1 MKKKILVTL
10 LTIIVTVPMFM
21 TGITTAQ
28 AAVDTSLF
36 PDHPVY
42 HNEPEGYDLIVKLG
56 YPSFDADANGQIMAI
71 IDSDGTRYDLPAADP
86 YDRADK
92 QRIIDD
98 AIYSNLHYGL
108 FINGVS
114 SLISDE
120 EQYKNIA
127 IYEANQAASQA
138 ANQTTEEPAAEEPA
152 AEEPATTET
161 AQPSNESNTI
171 VVENPEPATTPE
183 GSSTALESVSNSIG
197 LKSLNVDDTKTDA
210 KTEDA
215 KGHKYSSNPVIAT
228 FQKIGGGFMYIIDSV
243 TDEIMGILYWL

>member
-1 MKKKILVTL
+1 MKKKILVAL

-42 HNEPEGYDLIVKLG
+42 SNESEGSALIEKLG
-56 YPSFDADANGQIMAI
+56 YPVFDADANGQIMAI

-86 YDRADK
+86 FDRVDK
-92 QRIIDD
+92 QKIIDGTVH
-98 AIYSNLHYGL
+98 ANLSRGQ

-127 IYEANQAASQA
+127 IYEANQAAA
-138 ANQTTEEPAAEEPA
+138 QTTEEPVAEEPA
-152 AEEPATTET
+152 AVEE

-171 VVENPEPATTPE
+171 VVENPEPATVPE
-183 GSSTALESVSNSIG
+183 GPSTALESVSNSIG
-197 LKSLNVDDTKTDA
+197 LKSLNADDTKADA
-210 KTEDA
+210 KTEDT
-215 KGHKYSSNPVIAT
+215 KGHKYSSNPIVAT
-228 FQKIGGGFMYIIDSV
+228 FQKIGGGFLYIVDAV
-243 TDEIMGILYWL
+243 TDKIIGILSWF

>member
-10 LTIIVTVPMFM
+10 LTIIVTLPMFM

-42 HNEPEGYDLIVKLG
+42 DNEPEGEDLIAKLG
-56 YPSFDADANGQIMAI
+56 YPVYDVDINGQIMAI

-98 AIYSNLHYGL
+98 TIRINLENGV
-108 FINGVS
+108 FISGVS

-127 IYEANQAASQA
+127 IYEANHA
-138 ANQTTEEPAAEEPA
+138 ANQATDEPATEEPATGEPA
-152 AEEPATTET
+152 AVEET
-161 AQPSNESNTI
+161 QPSNESNTI
-171 VVENPEPATTPE
+171 VVENPEPATVPE
-183 GSSTALESVSNSIG
+183 GPSTALESVSNSIG
-197 LKSLNVDDTKTDA
+197 LKSLNTDDTKADA
-210 KTEDA
+210 KTEDT
-215 KGHKYSSNPVIAT
+215 KEHKYSSNPIIAT
-228 FQKIGGGFMYIIDSV
+228 FQKIGGGFLYIVDSV
-243 TDEIMGILYWL
+243 TDEIIGILSWF

>member
-42 HNEPEGYDLIVKLG
+42 EDEPEGAALIEKLG
-56 YPSFDADANGQIMAI
+56 YPIYDATGYDGQIMAI

-86 YDRADK
+86 WDRWDK
-92 QRIIDD
+92 QKVIDNT
-98 AIYSNLHYGL
+98 ISFNLSHGG
-108 FINGVS
+108 FVSGVS

-127 IYEANQAASQA
+127 IYEANHA
-138 ANQTTEEPAAEEPA
+138 ANQATEEPVAEEPVAEEPA
-152 AEEPATTET
+152 AVEET
-161 AQPSNESNTI
+161 QPSNESNTI
-171 VVENPEPATTPE
+171 VVENSEPATVPE
-183 GSSTALESVSNSIG
+183 GPTTALESVSNSIG
-197 LKSLNVDDTKTDA
+197 LKSLSADDTKADA
-210 KTEDA
+210 KTEDT
-215 KGHKYSSNPVIAT
+215 KEHKYSSNPIIAT
-228 FQKIGGGFMYIIDSV
+228 FQKIGGGFLYIVDSV
-243 TDEIMGILYWL
+243 TDKIIGILSWF

>member
-42 HNEPEGYDLIVKLG
+42 QDEPEGATLIEKLG
-56 YPSFDADANGQIMAI
+56 YPVYDADANGQIMAI
-71 IDSDGTRYDLPAADP
+71 IDSETGERYDLPAADP
-86 YDRADK
+86 YDKVDK
-92 QRIIDD
+92 QKIID
-98 AIYSNLHYGL
+98 ATIHANLNRGQ

-127 IYEANQAASQA
+127 IYEANQAAT
-138 ANQTTEEPAAEEPA
+138 QTTEEPATEEPVV
-152 AEEPATTET
+152 TET
-161 AQPSNESNTI
+161 TQPSSESNTI
-171 VVENPEPATTPE
+171 VVENPEPAP
-183 GSSTALESVSNSIG
+183 ALESVSNSIG
-197 LKSLNVDDTKTDA
+197 LKSLGVDDTKADA
-210 KTEDA
+210 KTEDT
-215 KGHKYSSNPVIAT
+215 KEHKYSSNPIIAT
-228 FQKIGGGFMYIIDSV
+228 MQKVGGGFLYIVDSI
-243 TDEIMGILYWL
+243 TDKIIGILSWF

>member
-42 HNEPEGYDLIVKLG
+42 NDEPEGAALIEKLG
-56 YPSFDADANGQIMAI
+56 YPIYDADVNGQIMAI

-86 YDRADK
+86 WDREDK
-92 QRIIDD
+92 QKVIDNT
-98 AIYSNLHYGL
+98 IYFNLHYGH
-108 FINGVS
+108 FISGVS

-127 IYEANQAASQA
+127 IYEANQAAA
-138 ANQTTEEPAAEEPA
+138 QTTEEPVAEEPA
-152 AEEPATTET
+152 PAEEV
-161 AQPSNESNTI
+161 QPSNESNTI
-171 VVENPEPATTPE
+171 VVENSEPATVPE
-183 GSSTALESVSNSIG
+183 GPTTALESVSNSIG
-197 LKSLNVDDTKTDA
+197 LKSLNADDTKTDA
-210 KTEDA
+210 KTEDT
-215 KGHKYSSNPVIAT
+215 KEHKYSSNPIIAT
-228 FQKIGGGFMYIIDSV
+228 FQKIGGGFLYIVDSV
-243 TDEIMGILYWL
+243 TDKIIGILSWF

>member
-42 HNEPEGYDLIVKLG
+42 ENESEGAALIEKLG
-56 YPSFDADANGQIMAI
+56 YPIVDIDANGQIMAI

-92 QRIIDD
+92 QRIIDNT
-98 AIYSNLHYGL
+98 IRINLENGVFL
-108 FINGVS
+108 SGVS

-127 IYEANQAASQA
+127 IYEANHA
-138 ANQTTEEPAAEEPA
+138 ANQATEEPVTEEPAAVEE
-152 AEEPATTET
+152 
-161 AQPSNESNTI
+161 AQSSNESNTI
-171 VVENPEPATTPE
+171 VVENSEPATVPE
-183 GSSTALESVSNSIG
+183 GPTTALESVSNSIG
-197 LKSLNVDDTKTDA
+197 LKSLSADDTKTDA
-210 KTEDA
+210 KTEDT
-215 KGHKYSSNPVIAT
+215 KEHKYSSNPIIAT
-228 FQKIGGGFMYIIDSV
+228 FQKIGGGFLYIVDSV
-243 TDEIMGILYWL
+243 TDKIIGILSWF

>member
-10 LTIIVTVPMFM
+10 LTIIVTLPMFM

-42 HNEPEGYDLIVKLG
+42 ENEPEGAALIEKLG
-56 YPSFDADANGQIMAI
+56 YPIADIDANGQIMAI

-98 AIYSNLHYGL
+98 TIRINLENGVFL
-108 FINGVS
+108 SGVS

-127 IYEANQAASQA
+127 IYEANHA
-138 ANQTTEEPAAEEPA
+138 ANQATDEPAADEPAAEEPA
-152 AEEPATTET
+152 AVEE
-161 AQPSNESNTI
+161 AQLSNESNTI
-171 VVENPEPATTPE
+171 IVENSEPTITPE
-183 GSSTALESVSNSIG
+183 GPTTALESVSNSIG
-197 LKSLNVDDTKTDA
+197 LKSLSADDTKADA
-210 KTEDA
+210 KTEDT
-215 KGHKYSSNPVIAT
+215 KEHKYSSNPIIAT
-228 FQKIGGGFMYIIDSV
+228 FQKIGGGFLYIVDSV
-243 TDEIMGILYWL
+243 TDEIIGILSWF